1 MARCEDNFNPWPSF
15 VDIFSSVILV
25 MLLFLL
31 VTLVNLG
38 YYAQFKFK
46 VSYTGSI
53 ASDDLILNSNPSQEK
68 DPINE
73 KVLRSKQEVQ
83 DVVNKLQKKI
93 VVLEKELK
101 QTKSTAANTKN
112 LESPGIDYADKIDDQ
127 KESAQK
133 TFKNDKYMI
142 VTFKGNEVFVDD
154 ATNKKIKAFTKEIK
168 EKIGEHKIYITAVD
182 PKNHVSATISKQI
195 SLGRT
200 ISTRNLIR
208 KFGYEK
214 KDVRVD
220 LLSTVQIK
228 EKIDDKNGYIVIR
241 VKK

>member
-53 ASDDLILNSNPSQEK
+53 ATDDLILNSNPSQEQ
-68 DPINE
+68 DPVRNKI
-73 KVLRSKQEVQ
+73 LRSKKEVQEVV
-83 DVVNKLQKKI
+83 DNLQKKI
-93 VVLEKELK
+93 VVLQEQLE
-101 QTKSTAANTKN
+101 QTKSTVQNTKN
-112 LESPGIDYADKIDDQ
+112 LESPGIDYAEQIDDQ

-133 TFKNDKYMI
+133 TFETDKYMI

-154 ATNKKIKAFTKEIK
+154 AIIKKIKTFTKDIK
-168 EKIGEHKIYITAVD
+168 TKVGEHKIYITAVD
-182 PKNHVSATISKQI
+182 PKNQVSATVAKQI

-208 KFGYEK
+208 KFGYK
-214 KDVRVD
+214 KRDVRVD
-220 LLSTVQIK
+220 LLSKVEIK
-228 EKIDDKNGYIVIR
+228 ESIDDKNGYIVIR
-241 VKK
+241 VEK

>member
-1 MARCEDNFNPWPSF
+1 MARCEDDFNPWPSF

-53 ASDDLILNSNPSQEK
+53 ATDDLILNSNPSQEK
-68 DPINE
+68 DPVNE

-112 LESPGIDYADKIDDQ
+112 LESPGIDYAEKIDDQ

-154 ATNKKIKAFTKEIK
+154 ATNKKIKAFNKRDK
-168 EKIGEHKIYITAVD
+168 R
-182 PKNHVSATISKQI
+182 KNR
-195 SLGRT
+195 RT
-200 ISTRNLIR
+200 
-208 KFGYEK
+208 
-214 KDVRVD
+214 
-220 LLSTVQIK
+220 
-228 EKIDDKNGYIVIR
+228 
-241 VKK
+241 